1 MIIITETKKQRGE
14 KSGMLRE
21 KVDIDKNLFPSVR
34 IVLVEPS
41 HPGNVGASAR
51 AMKNMG
57 LEELVLVKPFSFP
70 SSQADARAGN
80 ARDVLSSAEV
90 VSSVDEAL
98 RDSHL
103 IIGTSARNRRIP
115 WPNLSPKE
123 CANQVVKSFG
133 QGETISIVFGRESK
147 GLTNEE
153 LQKCHFHVNIPTG
166 EAYSS
171 LNLGM
176 AVQVI
181 CYEIFQAM
189 TDNDE
194 YASEGWDMPK
204 ATASSIEHFFSHLES
219 TLIDLDFHDPEN
231 PRQLMT
237 RLRRLFNRV
246 RMDQMEVNIL
256 RGFLSKINRLKGQKR
271 NS

>member
-1 MIIITETKKQRGE
+1 MV
-14 KSGMLRE
+14 
-21 KVDIDKNLFPSVR
+21 VDQNLFPGVR
-34 IVLVEPS
+34 VVLVEPS
-41 HPGNVGASAR
+41 HPGNIGASAR

-57 LEELVLVKPFSFP
+57 LEELVLVKPLVFP

-90 VSSVDEAL
+90 VSSVDKAL
-98 RDSHL
+98 KDSQL
-103 IIGTSARNRRIP
+103 IIGTSARSRRIP

-123 CANQVVKSFG
+123 CAERVAKSFAM
-133 QGETISIVFGRESK
+133 GETVSLVFGRESK
-147 GLTNEE
+147 GLTNDE

-166 EAYSS
+166 VKYSS

-189 TDNDE
+189 TGNDE
-194 YASEGWDMPK
+194 NASEGWDIPK
-204 ATASSIEHFFSHLES
+204 ATASSVERFFSHLES

-246 RMDQMEVNIL
+246 RMDKMEVNIL
-256 RGFLSKINRLKGQKR
+256 RGFLSKINQLNKKKKRL
-271 NS
+271 

>member
-1 MIIITETKKQRGE
+1 MV
-14 KSGMLRE
+14 
-21 KVDIDKNLFPSVR
+21 VDQNLFPGVR
-34 IVLVEPS
+34 VVLVETS
-41 HPGNVGASAR
+41 HPGNIGASAR

-57 LEELVLVKPFSFP
+57 IEELVLVKPSSSP
-70 SSQADARAGN
+70 SPKADARAGN
-80 ARDVLSSAEV
+80 ARDVLNSAEV
-90 VSSVDEAL
+90 VSSIDKAL

-103 IIGTSARNRRIP
+103 VIATSARSRRIP

-123 CANQVVKSFG
+123 CANKVVKSFAV
-133 QGETISIVFGRESK
+133 GETVSLVFGRESK
-147 GLTNEE
+147 GLTNDE
-153 LQKCHFHVNIPTG
+153 LQKCHFHVNIPTAVG
-166 EAYSS
+166 YSS

-189 TDNDE
+189 TDNDGSK
-194 YASEGWDMPK
+194 SEEWDMPK

-219 TLIDLDFHDPEN
+219 TLVDLDFHDPEN

-256 RGFLSKINRLKGQKR
+256 RGFLSKINNLSKLKKKL
-271 NS
+271 